1 MMAYL
6 SKYAFIRAC
15 RGGAVRVPPDGARCS
30 AKGLARMRHWGRAG
44 TPTTA
49 VLLLAVLVACTPST
63 EASPT
68 PTPTTT
74 SETSTPT
81 PEPSPSPTTDSEVA
95 AQNAAGLVHEYYQVL
110 DRTRADPDEPLS
122 RLESVAISKDLS
134 VWEQQLRRDRRD
146 GYRQTGE
153 TTLVEVSVGSVNL
166 DNSDPDAGVVPT
178 VQVDVCYDV
187 SDVDVVD
194 ADGKSI
200 VADDRAD
207 SGWVRHTVSNYS
219 WDTDPDDGWRISTS
233 VDLEQAPCDP
243 ES

>member
-1 MMAYL
+1 MAYL
-6 SKYAFIRAC
+6 GKYFFTRAG
-15 RGGAVRVPPDGARCS
+15 RGDVVHVPPEGVRCS

-49 VLLLAVLVACTPST
+49 VLLLAVLAACTPST
-63 EASPT
+63 EASPI

-74 SETSTPT
+74 SAASTPT
-81 PEPSPSPTTDSEVA
+81 SEPSPSPISDSEVA

-110 DRTRADPDEPLS
+110 DQTRADPDEPLS
-122 RLESVAISKDLS
+122 QLESVAISKDLS
-134 VWEQQLRRDRRD
+134 VWEQQIKRDRRD

-153 TTLVEVSVGSVNL
+153 TRLVEVDVGSVNL

-194 ADGKSI
+194 SDGTSV
-200 VADDRAD
+200 VAADRAD
-207 SGWVRHTVSNYS
+207 TGRVRHTVSNYS
-219 WDTDPDDGWRISTS
+219 WDTDPDDGWRVSTS

>member
-1 MMAYL
+1 MAYL
-6 SKYAFIRAC
+6 SKYVFIRAC
-15 RGGAVRVPPDGARCS
+15 RGGVVRVPPEGVRCS
-30 AKGLARMRHWGRAG
+30 AKGLAGMRQWGRAG

-74 SETSTPT
+74 SSTSTPT
-81 PEPSPSPTTDSEVA
+81 SDPSPSPTTDSEVA
-95 AQNAAGLVHEYYQVL
+95 AQNATELLHQYYAVIDAL
-110 DRTRADPDEPLS
+110 GAEPDEPLS

-134 VWEQQLRRDRRD
+134 VWEQQLKRDRRD

-153 TTLVEVSVGSVNL
+153 TKLVEVAVGSVNL
-166 DNSDPDAGVVPT
+166 DNSDPDAGTVPT
-178 VQVDVCYDV
+178 IQLDVCYDV
-187 SDVDVVD
+187 SGVDVVD

-207 SGWVRHTVSNYS
+207 TGWVRHTVSNYS
-219 WDTDPDDGWRISTS
+219 WDTDPDDGWRVSTS
-233 VDLEQAPCDP
+233 VDLEQAPCDT